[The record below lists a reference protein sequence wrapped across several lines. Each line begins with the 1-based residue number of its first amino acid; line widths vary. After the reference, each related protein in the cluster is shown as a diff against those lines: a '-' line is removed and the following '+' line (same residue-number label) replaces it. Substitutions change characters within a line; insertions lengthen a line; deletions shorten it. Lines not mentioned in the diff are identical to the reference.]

1 MSRKV
6 VSGFIVVISFNA
18 QTARRG
24 ANSPAQIVWIV
35 TSPARCKH
43 WTGTIYFGLDS
54 LSFIWLIWEPGYPV
68 VHPRRRI
75 KTCCHTQC
83 PLQAK
88 SDIYC
93 LQMTKKTISRS
104 PSSIQNFILLFYLIS
119 RRRHFFAFIIYHVI
133 SSSFRSRSL
142 NNNLNM
148 RSSLV
153 ESKCTG
159 NELKCKQFMYT
170 MDLKIHTDNI
180 YLENNL

>member
-1 MSRKV
+1 M
-6 VSGFIVVISFNA
+6 
-18 QTARRG
+18 
-24 ANSPAQIVWIV
+24 
-35 TSPARCKH
+35 
-43 WTGTIYFGLDS
+43 
-54 LSFIWLIWEPGYPV
+54 
-68 VHPRRRI
+68 VHPRRQI
-75 KTCCHTQC
+75 KTCCHTLC

-133 SSSFRSRSL
+133 ASSFRSRSL

-159 NELKCKQFMYT
+159 NELKCKQLIYKT
-170 MDLKIHTDNI
+170 DLQILIDNTWKII
-180 YLENNL
+180 YKVQKMVEIKHKMLNELYNSLDLGKNLHYLKELLLNFYLKT